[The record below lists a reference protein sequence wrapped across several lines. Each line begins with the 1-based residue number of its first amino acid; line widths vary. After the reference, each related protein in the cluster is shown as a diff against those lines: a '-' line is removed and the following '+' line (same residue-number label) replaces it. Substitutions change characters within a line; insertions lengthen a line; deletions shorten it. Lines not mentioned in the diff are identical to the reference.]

1 LNTLDAW
8 LVRLEQLHPSAIDL
22 GLERVR
28 RVKDALGLSP
38 SFPVITVGGTN
49 GKGSTC
55 AYLEAILAAAGYRTG
70 LYTSPH
76 LLRYNERV
84 RVAGVEAG
92 DAELVAAFE
101 RVDAARGEVS
111 LTYFE
116 FGTLGAMLQFVAA
129 QVDVAILEVGLGG
142 RLDAVNVFEPDAAI
156 VTGVDLDH
164 MDYLGESREKI
175 GFEKAGIYRASRP
188 AICSDPQPP
197 TSLLEHAGRIGA
209 NLYRIDEAFHAS
221 RQNGSWS
228 YRGQAW
234 SFTGLPLPAMPGAHQ
249 LRNAAAA
256 LAALE
261 TLQDRLPVSE
271 AAISQGLLDA
281 RVAGRFQ
288 CFGANPQTVLDVA
301 HNPQAAHA
309 LAGSLLENPVPG
321 RTLAVVGMLA
331 DKDAA
336 EVIDALAACVD
347 AWWVCRPDSPRTLAA
362 EALAETVREHAQDV
376 PVTVRSAPLEAY
388 RAALSAARDGDRI
401 LVFGSF
407 YTVASV
413 LAGSKARTEA
423 GSLPRCRLT
432 DPC

>member
-1 LNTLDAW
+1 LTTLETW
-8 LVRLEQLHPSAIDL
+8 LARLEQLHPNAIDL

-38 SFPVITVGGTN
+38 GFPVITVGGTN

-55 AYLEAILAAAGYRTG
+55 AYLEAILTTAGYRTG

-164 MDYLGESREKI
+164 MDYLGDSREQI

-209 NLYRIDEAFHAS
+209 NLYRIDEAFQAS

-228 YRGQAW
+228 YRGQHW
-234 SFTGLPLPAMPGAHQ
+234 NFTGLPLPAMAGAHQ

-261 TLQDRLPVSE
+261 TLLDRLPVSE
-271 AAISQGLLDA
+271 AAIRQGLLDA

-309 LAGSLLENPVPG
+309 LASSLQENPASG

-336 EVIDALAACVD
+336 EVIDALAPRVD
-347 AWWVCRPDSPRTLAA
+347 AWWVCRPDSPRALAA
-362 EALAETVREHAQDV
+362 EALAETVREHAQGV

-413 LAGSKARTEA
+413 LAGSKA
-423 GSLPRCRLT
+423 
-432 DPC
+432 